1 VLSIKKAVSLDEP
14 LQTKRYPSK
23 TDELKL
29 KSGTNK
35 WNVLWVL
42 KVDGTTE
49 KLFC

>member
-1 VLSIKKAVSLDEP
+1 MKP
-14 LQTKRYPSK
+14 RLQTKKVLITKLTERN
-23 TDELKL
+23 LNL